1 MKQFLVILSV
11 LFCSNVFAT
20 EHVLTRAPDGGL
32 YFPNVSAV
40 MPGDTIIFTG
50 DYPYARISGLHGTI
64 TDTIY
69 LRTKT
74 NARFGTDGD
83 VALSLPDCSFIKID
97 GRNDAGTPNSMIFGR
112 NGGITYAAQTLT
124 LANSRHYEIGYVE
137 VTMGQVGI
145 FANPSTGPDLG
156 IVYIHHNKIHNLRGI
171 NSSEAMYLGYTGK
184 SDTTNP
190 RFLLLTIEYNV
201 MYNLGGDGIQV
212 CCAANYIIRYNT
224 ITDFGK
230 QPTLGTHC
238 TGILLGGNARGTASF
253 NIVTTGRGSGMQ
265 ILGYGTVTVED
276 NQFINTG
283 TGYGLN
289 PSGVVIVE
297 QPDAIYISKRG
308 GIGSAPL
315 RTVLNRNVVVG
326 AARYGIFNSGESSI
340 AGTWNCNIVSGA
352 VVASYQSNV
361 GDVITMNDC
370 DVEPED
376 PPVSTPTNLILRG
389 VFFIQL

>member
-1 MKQFLVILSV
+1 MKLLSIILSILV
-11 LFCSNVFAT
+11 CSNVFAT

-50 DYPYARISGLHGTI
+50 DYPYARISGLHGTLSQKI
-64 TDTIY
+64 V

-83 VALSLPDCSFIKID
+83 VGLSMPDCSHFIID
-97 GRNDAGTPNSMIFGR
+97 GRNDAGTPFSMVFGR
-112 NGGITYAAQTLT
+112 LGGIIYSAQTLT
-124 LANSRHYEIGYVE
+124 LANARYWEVGYVE
-137 VTMGQVGI
+137 VTKGQVGI

-156 IVYIHHNKIHNLRGI
+156 IVYIHHNYIHDLRGV
-171 NSSEAMYLGYTGK
+171 NSSEGLYLGNTGK

-190 RFLLLTIEYNV
+190 RFLQLTIEYNTFS
-201 MYNLGGDGIQV
+201 NLGGDGIQV
-212 CCAANYIIRYNT
+212 SCAANFTIRYNT
-224 ITDFGK
+224 ITDVGK

-238 TGILLGGNARGTASF
+238 TGILLGGNAKGTASF
-253 NIVTTGRGSGMQ
+253 NVVNGARGSGMQ

-289 PSGVVIVE
+289 PSGQVIVE

-308 GIGSAPL
+308 GVGSAPL
-315 RTVLNRNVVVG
+315 RTVLNRNTIVG
-326 AARYGIFNSGESSI
+326 AARYGVFNDGNFTV
-340 AGTWNCNIVSGA
+340 AGTWNCNTVSGA
-352 VVASYQSNV
+352 GTASYQSNV
-361 GDVITMNDC
+361 GDVITMTNC
-370 DVEPED
+370 NVIVPQ
-376 PPVSTPTNLILRG
+376 PTAELILQG